1 MEGWGSSGK
10 FDPLDEIYRV
20 SLFRCPQ
27 TYLWSFTLLQI
38 VFQLTVRAG
47 ACREIAENEAEFDRM
62 RKLFMLCER
71 TTSAKTVLMKWWPSE
86 SRKAKLNAT
95 KELANMFQTVITNRR
110 TSGRKEE
117 DALQVLLD
125 EGCTDNDILQF
136 ILTTLFAGQ
145 SLCYLSLIQTYP
157 F

>member
-1 MEGWGSSGK
+1 
-10 FDPLDEIYRV
+10 
-20 SLFRCPQ
+20 
-27 TYLWSFTLLQI
+27 
-38 VFQLTVRAG
+38 
-47 ACREIAENEAEFDRM
+47 
-62 RKLFMLCER
+62 MLCER

-145 SLCYLSLIQTYP
+145 SLCYLSLIQSCPILTFILSKLRYHVRLDAHVP
-157 F
+157 AYQPRMEG

>member
-1 MEGWGSSGK
+1 
-10 FDPLDEIYRV
+10 
-20 SLFRCPQ
+20 
-27 TYLWSFTLLQI
+27 
-38 VFQLTVRAG
+38 
-47 ACREIAENEAEFDRM
+47 
-62 RKLFMLCER
+62 MLCER

-95 KELANMFQTVITNRR
+95 KDLANMFQTVITSRR
-110 TSGRKEE
+110 KSGKKEE

-145 SLCYLSLIQTYP
+145 SLFP
-157 F
+157 FAFSVIPILTFVPSKLRYHVRLDAHVPAYQPRMEG